1 MALKSDV
8 QEFLEK
14 VKSIDRDIN
23 SLKEDTKTQL
33 KELQDEKKRIIKE
46 YEDKLSDKETLEA
59 VLKII
64 RIRDAVPAQG
74 DLDQI
79 LDLADEAIIGTDD
92 GVEILTP

>member
-64 RIRDAVPAQG
+64 RIRDAAPAQG

-79 LDLADEAIIGTDD
+79 LDLADE
-92 GVEILTP
+92 E

>member
-33 KELQDEKKRIIKE
+33 KELQDEKTRIIKE
-46 YEDKLSDKETLEA
+46 YEDKLSDKDTLEA

-79 LDLADEAIIGTDD
+79 LDLADE
-92 GVEILTP
+92 E

>member
-23 SLKEDTKTQL
+23 SLREDTKTQL

-46 YEDKLSDKETLEA
+46 YEDKLSDKDTLEA
-59 VLKII
+59 VLKIL
-64 RIRDAVPAQG
+64 RIRDGVAAQH

-79 LDLADEAIIGTDD
+79 LDLADE
-92 GVEILTP
+92 E

>member
-64 RIRDAVPAQG
+64 RIRDSVPAQG
-74 DLDQI
+74 DLAQI
-79 LDLADEAIIGTDD
+79 LDLADE
-92 GVEILTP
+92 E

>member
-46 YEDKLSDKETLEA
+46 YEDKLSDKDTLEA

-64 RIRDAVPAQG
+64 RIRDAAPAQG

-79 LDLADEAIIGTDD
+79 LDLADE
-92 GVEILTP
+92 E

>member
-33 KELQDEKKRIIKE
+33 KELQDEKKLIIKE
-46 YEDKLSDKETLEA
+46 YENKLSDKDTLEA
-59 VLKII
+59 VLKIL
-64 RIRDAVPAQG
+64 RIRDSVAAQH

-79 LDLADEAIIGTDD
+79 LDLADE
-92 GVEILTP
+92 E

>member
-46 YEDKLSDKETLEA
+46 YEDKLSDKDTLEA

-64 RIRDAVPAQG
+64 RIRDSVAAQH

-79 LDLADEAIIGTDD
+79 LDLADE
-92 GVEILTP
+92 E

>member
-23 SLKEDTKTQL
+23 SLREDTKTQL
-33 KELQDEKKRIIKE
+33 KELQEEKKRIIKE
-46 YEDKLSDKETLEA
+46 YEDKLSDKDTLEA
-59 VLKII
+59 ALKII
-64 RIRDAVPAQG
+64 RIRDGVAAQH

-79 LDLADEAIIGTDD
+79 LDLADE
-92 GVEILTP
+92 E

>member
-46 YEDKLSDKETLEA
+46 YEDKLSDKDTLEA
-59 VLKII
+59 VLKIL
-64 RIRDAVPAQG
+64 RIRDSVAAQH

-79 LDLADEAIIGTDD
+79 LDLADE
-92 GVEILTP
+92 E

>member
-79 LDLADEAIIGTDD
+79 LDLADE
-92 GVEILTP
+92 E

>member
-46 YEDKLSDKETLEA
+46 YEDKLSDKDTLEA

-79 LDLADEAIIGTDD
+79 LDLADE
-92 GVEILTP
+92 E

>member
-46 YEDKLSDKETLEA
+46 YEDKLSDKDTLEA
-59 VLKII
+59 VLKIL
-64 RIRDAVPAQG
+64 RIRDGVAAQH

-79 LDLADEAIIGTDD
+79 LDLADE
-92 GVEILTP
+92 E

>member
-14 VKSIDRDIN
+14 VKSIDRDMN

-33 KELQDEKKRIIKE
+33 KELQDERKRIIKE
-46 YEDKLSDKETLEA
+46 YEDKLGDKDTLEA

-64 RIRDAVPAQG
+64 RIRDSVAAQH

-79 LDLADEAIIGTDD
+79 LDLADE
-92 GVEILTP
+92 E

>member
-1 MALKSDV
+1 MALKADV

-33 KELQDEKKRIIKE
+33 KELQDERKRIIKE
-46 YEDKLSDKETLEA
+46 YEDKLGDKDTLEA
-59 VLKII
+59 VLKIL
-64 RIRDAVPAQG
+64 RIRDSVAAQH

-79 LDLADEAIIGTDD
+79 LDLADE
-92 GVEILTP
+92 E

>member
-14 VKSIDRDIN
+14 VKSIDRDVN

-33 KELQDEKKRIIKE
+33 KELQDERKRIIKE
-46 YEDKLSDKETLEA
+46 YEDKLGDKDTLEA
-59 VLKII
+59 VLKIL
-64 RIRDAVPAQG
+64 RIRDSVAAQH

-79 LDLADEAIIGTDD
+79 LDLADE
-92 GVEILTP
+92 E

>member
-64 RIRDAVPAQG
+64 RIRDSVPAQG

-79 LDLADEAIIGTDD
+79 LDLADE
-92 GVEILTP
+92 E

>member
-1 MALKSDV
+1 MALRSDV

-46 YEDKLSDKETLEA
+46 YEDKLSDKDTLEA
-59 VLKII
+59 VLKIL
-64 RIRDAVPAQG
+64 RIRDGVAAQH

-79 LDLADEAIIGTDD
+79 LDLADE
-92 GVEILTP
+92 E

>member
-46 YEDKLSDKETLEA
+46 YEDKLGDKDTLEA

-64 RIRDAVPAQG
+64 RIRDSVAAQH

-79 LDLADEAIIGTDD
+79 LDLADE
-92 GVEILTP
+92 E

>member
-46 YEDKLSDKETLEA
+46 YEDKLSDKDTLEA

-64 RIRDAVPAQG
+64 RIRDSVAAQH

-79 LDLADEAIIGTDD
+79 PDLADE
-92 GVEILTP
+92 E